1 MNPTFD
7 DLFSERVEPL
17 LATTDGLLPA
27 IETLESIMPAMA
39 RPVDRADTY
48 HWLAT
53 LHQSVAA
60 RALAR
65 NEQGEAQEHFETSEE
80 FFIKGIEEL
89 PTRMISRLALARFY
103 LSFGANPS
111 SAMEILTV
119 KDRPSVDD
127 LPPEEIPFEHQ
138 RLAMIAVVY
147 AMQGD
152 LDRCGR
158 QLEVA
163 FAEDIL
169 MRMNEGVELASLEY
183 LAINGVPFTPDSV
196 NDIIRR
202 LEKCGFKNR
211 ERLDILRQRLLRQ
224 GR

>member
-7 DLFSERVEPL
+7 ELFSERVEPL
-17 LATTDGLLPA
+17 LATAEGLLPA
-27 IETLESIMPAMA
+27 IEELESIMPAMA
-39 RPVDRADTY
+39 RSVDRADTY

-65 NEQGEAQEHFETSEE
+65 NDQDAAHEHFDASEE
-80 FFIKGIEEL
+80 FFIKGIEEV
-89 PTRMISRLALARFY
+89 PTRMISRLALARYY
-103 LSFGANPS
+103 LSFGANPA

-119 KDRPSVDD
+119 KDRPAIDD
-127 LPPEEIPFEHQ
+127 LPPEEIPHEHQ
-138 RLAMIAVVY
+138 RLAMIAVVF

-158 QLEVA
+158 QLETA
-163 FAEDIL
+163 FSEDIL
-169 MRMNEGVELASLEY
+169 KRMDEGVELASLEY
-183 LAINGVPFTPDSV
+183 LAINGVPFTSDSV
-196 NDIIRR
+196 DDIIKR
-202 LEKCGFKNR
+202 LEKCGFKNQQ
-211 ERLDILRQRLLRQ
+211 RLDILRQRLLRQ